1 MGLYSNFP
9 SDVTEIWIK
18 PLFVSKKIDEPISF
32 AEERRVF
39 YVGFTRT
46 KNNVYLLI
54 NENKKLG
61 SEFINELYEIIEE
74 NKN

>member
-9 SDVTEIWIK
+9 SDVTEFWIK
-18 PLFVSKKIDEPISF
+18 PLFISKPIDEPIAY
-32 AEERRVF
+32 AEKRRVF
-39 YVGFTRT
+39 YVGLTRT

-54 NENKKLG
+54 NENKSSR

-74 NKN
+74 S